1 MLRCPIIHSIHSY
14 ATERAGKKFSRL
26 RIGVVDMLNYGQ
38 KEYIKYR
45 SADAAKALQNF
56 SLNMH

>member
-1 MLRCPIIHSIHSY
+1 
-14 ATERAGKKFSRL
+14 
-26 RIGVVDMLNYGQ
+26 MLNYGQ

-56 SLNMH
+56 SLNMHWMSESQDNCL